1 MGMWLLLKSSL
12 YFFLIFCDEFNVRA
26 FCVRMS
32 LREVSPNSQTENRKK
47 KKRKDRK
54 AKKCPAGR
62 PAVDRRPETGDRKI
76 F

>member
-32 LREVSPNSQTENRKK
+32 LREVSPNSQTENRKNEK
-47 KKRKDRK
+47 TKRPKS
-54 AKKCPAGR
+54 
-62 PAVDRRPETGDRKI
+62 
-76 F
+76 